1 MGKKSYFHCMRFLKN
16 NLHLNPNAYNLK
28 ILNHKVNLSLT
39 VYYHNFL
46 EQFSSQKTLSVG
58 LKKLKYFQQQ
68 QISPKTNNWQKICI
82 EAAFSNA
89 LWNKI
94 RKLHIL
100 TDLNWFAKLS
110 SCLKS
115 YITNVWKNEIQRWK
129 KMSYQFFYKMKMQ
142 FDLPKTLFKNVESW
156 GLIWLL
162 SNLVFGTIFYTE

>member
-1 MGKKSYFHCMRFLKN
+1 MNKKSYFYCMRFLKN

-115 YITNVWKNEIQRWK
+115 YITNAWK
-129 KMSYQFFYKMKMQ
+129 KWDTKMKKFVISIFLQ
-142 FDLPKTLFKNVESW
+142 NENA
-156 GLIWLL
+156 IW
-162 SNLVFGTIFYTE
+162 FT

>member
-1 MGKKSYFHCMRFLKN
+1 M
-16 NLHLNPNAYNLK
+16 
-28 ILNHKVNLSLT
+28 NLSLT
-39 VYYHNFL
+39 VYYHNF
-46 EQFSSQKTLSVG
+46 FRAVFLSENIECRI
-58 LKKLKYFQQQ
+58 KKIKYFQQQ
-68 QISPKTNNWQKICI
+68 QISPKTNNWQKFCI
-82 EAAFSNA
+82 KAVFCNA